1 MYNSDTTSAS
11 YSGCSVSAYCN
22 TYSNGPASSS
32 SDNLSHTIPLT
43 KQAEDGSY
51 YLLNSLNI
59 SYGSNAKENC
69 NCDTVH
75 ASASVSFTI
84 KTDKGKTLASNVST
98 LNLFEC
104 PIEDADNIII
114 SGSVY
119 ASASG
124 WCHSHDYSFA
134 SASASINGIT
144 ANYIKLSI

>member
-1 MYNSDTTSAS
+1 MYNSDITSAS
-11 YSGCSVSAYCN
+11 YSGCSANAYCD
-22 TYSNGPASSS
+22 TYNNGPASSS
-32 SDNLSHTIPLT
+32 SDNLSCIIPLT
-43 KQAEDGSY
+43 KQSEDGSY
-51 YLLNSLNI
+51 FLLNSLSI
-59 SYGSNAKENC
+59 SYGSNSRQNC

-75 ASASVSFTI
+75 ASSSVSFTI

-114 SGSVY
+114 SGNVR
-119 ASASG
+119 ANASG
-124 WCHSHDYSFA
+124 YCHHHDYSFA